1 MIYYWHFFIESNI
14 TYIILYP
21 SFTILYHLQTMTN
34 KSDNKQSV
42 KPQAERIQKI
52 LARAGYGSRRE
63 IERWVDAG
71 EITVNGVIATSGQ
84 AISETDK
91 VVLRGQ
97 VLKLASKLNANPQVL
112 LYHKKVGE
120 ICSRNDPEGR
130 PTVFDSLPKLSSGR
144 WIQVGR
150 LDINTDGLMLFT
162 TDGELANRL
171 MHPSY
176 EIEREYACRILGDVK
191 EEMLANLKQGV
202 ILEDG
207 KANFN
212 SITFAGGEGANKWYN
227 VTLNEGR
234 NREVRRLWESQ
245 ELVVSRLRRIRYAH
259 IELKRS
265 LRAGNFEDLDVR
277 GMRKLYEKVK
287 LELEEENFL
296 SKSEYKNRADRNAKF
311 KYGKKAVQNK
321 QKFKKR

>member
-1 MIYYWHFFIESNI
+1 MNDKSN
-14 TYIILYP
+14 
-21 SFTILYHLQTMTN
+21 SKEN
-34 KSDNKQSV
+34 E
-42 KPQAERIQKI
+42 KPKAERIQKI

-63 IERWVDAG
+63 IERWVSAG
-71 EITVNGVIATSGQ
+71 EITVNGVIATNGQ
-84 AISETDK
+84 AITETDK

-97 VLKLASKLNANPQVL
+97 VLKLASKLKAKPQVI

-176 EIEREYACRILGDVK
+176 EIEREYASRILGEVT
-191 EEMLANLKQGV
+191 EEMLSNLKKGV
-202 ILEDG
+202 MLEDG
-207 KANFN
+207 NAKFN
-212 SITFAGGEGANKWYN
+212 SIHFAGGEGANRWYN

-245 ELVVSRLRRIRYAH
+245 ELVVSRLRRIRYGN

-287 LELEEENFL
+287 LEFAEENFV
-296 SKSEYKNRADRNAKF
+296 SNSEYKSRADRNAKF
-311 KYGKKAVQNK
+311 KYGKKAVSNK
-321 QKFKKR
+321 QRSKKRY

>member
-1 MIYYWHFFIESNI
+1 MS
-14 TYIILYP
+14 
-21 SFTILYHLQTMTN
+21 
-34 KSDNKQSV
+34 
-42 KPQAERIQKI
+42 ERIQKI
-52 LARAGYGSRRE
+52 LSRAGYGSRRE

-84 AISETDK
+84 AVKETDK

-97 VLKLASKLNANPQVL
+97 ALKLDSKLKAKPRVL
-112 LYHKKVGE
+112 LYHKKAGE
-120 ICSRNDPEGR
+120 ICSRKDPEGR
-130 PTVFDSLPKLSSGR
+130 PTVFDHLPKLNSGR

-176 EIEREYACRILGDVK
+176 EIEREYSARILGVVTD
-191 EEMLANLKQGV
+191 EMLERLQKGV
-202 ILEDG
+202 LLEDG
-207 KANFN
+207 EAKFN
-212 SITFAGGEGANKWYN
+212 SIKFVGGEGVNKWYN
-227 VTLNEGR
+227 VVLNEGR

-245 ELVVSRLRRIRYAH
+245 GLVVSRLRRVRYAH

-265 LRAGNFEDLDVR
+265 LRSGNHDEMDIR
-277 GMRKLYEKVK
+277 NMRRLYEKVG

-296 SKSEYKNRADRNAKF
+296 SKSEFKDRAARNAAF
-311 KYGKKAVQNK
+311 KYGKGRGKSPK
-321 QKFKKR
+321 SGGQKTGAKKR

>member
-1 MIYYWHFFIESNI
+1 MTEKANSN
-14 TYIILYP
+14 
-21 SFTILYHLQTMTN
+21 TN
-34 KSDNKQSV
+34 DTKETSN

-63 IERWVDAG
+63 IERWVSAG
-71 EITVNGVIATSGQ
+71 EILVNGVIATNGQ
-84 AISETDK
+84 AISASDK

-97 VLKLASKLNANPQVL
+97 VLKLSSKLNAKPQVI

-176 EIEREYACRILGDVK
+176 EIEREYASRILGDVSDEQLK
-191 EEMLANLKQGV
+191 NLKEGV
-202 ILEDG
+202 MLEDG
-207 KANFN
+207 EAKFN
-212 SITFAGGEGANKWYN
+212 SIQFVGGEGANKWFH

-245 ELVVSRLRRIRYAH
+245 DLVVSRLRRIRYGN

-265 LRAGNFEDLDVR
+265 LRAGSFENLDIR

-287 LELEEENFL
+287 MELEEENFI
-296 SKSEYKNRADRNAKF
+296 SKNEYKNRADRNAKF
-311 KYGKKAVQNK
+311 KYGKKAVTNK
-321 QKFKKR
+321 YRAKKR

>member
-1 MIYYWHFFIESNI
+1 MTEKANSN
-14 TYIILYP
+14 
-21 SFTILYHLQTMTN
+21 TN
-34 KSDNKQSV
+34 DTKETSN

-63 IERWVDAG
+63 IERWVSAG
-71 EITVNGVIATSGQ
+71 EILVNGVIATNGQ
-84 AISETDK
+84 AISASDK

-97 VLKLASKLNANPQVL
+97 VLKLSSKLNAKPQVI

-176 EIEREYACRILGDVK
+176 EIEREYASRILGDVSDEQLK
-191 EEMLANLKQGV
+191 NLKEGV
-202 ILEDG
+202 MLEDG
-207 KANFN
+207 EAKFN
-212 SITFAGGEGANKWYN
+212 SIQFVGGEGANKWFH

-245 ELVVSRLRRIRYAH
+245 DLVVSRLRRIRYGN

-265 LRAGNFEDLDVR
+265 LRAGSFENLDIR

-287 LELEEENFL
+287 MELEEENFI
-296 SKSEYKNRADRNAKF
+296 SKNEYKNRADRNAKF
-311 KYGKKAVQNK
+311 KYGKKALTNK
-321 QKFKKR
+321 YRAKKR

>member
-1 MIYYWHFFIESNI
+1 M
-14 TYIILYP
+14 
-21 SFTILYHLQTMTN
+21 
-34 KSDNKQSV
+34 NKQAINKDNE
-42 KPQAERIQKI
+42 KPKAERIQKI

-63 IERWVDAG
+63 IERWVNAG
-71 EITVNGVIATSGQ
+71 EITVNGAIATSGQ
-84 AISETDK
+84 AVSETDK

-97 VLKLASKLNANPQVL
+97 VLKLASKLKAKPQVI

-120 ICSRNDPEGR
+120 ICSRNDPERR

-176 EIEREYACRILGDVK
+176 EIEREYASRILGDVT
-191 EEMLANLKQGV
+191 EEMLTHLKQGV
-202 ILEDG
+202 MLEDG
-207 KANFN
+207 KAKFN
-212 SITFAGGEGANKWYN
+212 SINFAGGEGANKWYN
-227 VTLNEGR
+227 VVLNEGR

-245 ELVVSRLRRIRYAH
+245 EVIVSRLRRIRYAH

-265 LRAGNFEDLDVR
+265 LRAGSFENLEVR
-277 GMRKLYEKVK
+277 SMRRLYEKVK
-287 LELEEENFL
+287 MDLAEDNFL
-296 SKSEYKNRADRNAKF
+296 SNSEYKSRADRNTQFKF
-311 KYGKKAVQNK
+311 GKKAAQNK
-321 QKFKKR
+321 QRGKKR